1 MSLSKDHVVLEIRE
15 GNLLIEAEEA
25 HSCIGSLIGY
35 WKVGLTDSTE
45 LVLDLNLIENIENDL
60 NKLEQ

>member
-25 HSCIGSLIGY
+25 HSFIGSHIGL
-35 WKVGLTDSTE
+35 WGVCLTDSTE